1 MVLSEPEYLGGRHDY
16 IGAVIGS
23 ASLYL
28 VLVHYVSAS
37 ARPADEPSHGER
49 LVQDSV
55 ILCIDRTIGVEIVEL
70 GISACKKGD
79 KCAGK
84 HVCHICK
91 SYAAVAEL
99 DLIPECRHVVSAGCL
114 FRFVNFL
121 NGLRSV

>member
-55 ILCIDRTIGVEIVEL
+55 ILGIDRTIGVEIVEL
-70 GISACKKGD
+70 GISACKKATNAPENT
-79 KCAGK
+79 CA
-84 HVCHICK
+84 I
-91 SYAAVAEL
+91 
-99 DLIPECRHVVSAGCL
+99 SA
-114 FRFVNFL
+114 RVT
-121 NGLRSV
+121 RP